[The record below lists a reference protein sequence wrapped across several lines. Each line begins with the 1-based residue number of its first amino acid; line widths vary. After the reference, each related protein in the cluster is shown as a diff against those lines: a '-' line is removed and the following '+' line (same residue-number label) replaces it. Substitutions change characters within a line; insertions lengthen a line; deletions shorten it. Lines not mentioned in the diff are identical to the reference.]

1 MAAAIGLR
9 LAQRGRLGGGD
20 IAGADA
26 VALDVSSAVLGADV
40 PGQHLQAALGAGVG
54 RNGLPTQLAHHGADI
69 DDLTVALAQHA
80 GNDRFCAKERSHQVN
95 IDDLPEILRRPV
107 RHGDPLDD
115 AGVESVLFAAVT
127 ANPMASIVRQ
137 GADLAAETGCDLVI
151 GLGGGSAMDTAKGI
165 AFLTGKE
172 GGIFDYITGQRSGTT
187 ALPIICITTTAGTGS
202 EGNAT
207 AVFTNDET
215 LDKKGL
221 VNPLI
226 YPKVSFIDSE
236 LMAGLPRALIA
247 GPGCDALFH
256 AFESYLSKDRT
267 PISEMYSL
275 EAMRLSLENLPR
287 VYHDP
292 TDYDAWDKVIL
303 ANTLAGMAIGC
314 AGTTVP
320 HALGQPVSGLLNV
333 AHSDSLVCLYPA
345 FMCFTAQAAPERFAK
360 LAELLGCDISGKTAE
375 EAADMSIG
383 AMTEFLKGIDADKKL
398 SQFGVREE
406 HIDRLAESATTI
418 MKVVL
423 NKNPIVPTLEQVKQL
438 YRDSL

>member
-1 MAAAIGLR
+1 MKEYTFYNPVRYLFGKGVTRQVGTHA
-9 LAQRGRLGGGD
+9 
-20 IAGADA
+20 
-26 VALDVSSAVLGADV
+26 
-40 PGQHLQAALGAGVG
+40 AALGKKALLVTTPGKTYSLYGEKIVGLLSESGVDCQVFTG
-54 RNGLPTQLAHHGADI
+54 VQPNPLA
-69 DDLTVALAQHA
+69 
-80 GNDRFCAKERSHQVN
+80 SS
-95 IDDLPEILRRPV
+95 V
-107 RHGDPLDD
+107 RK
-115 AGVESVLFAAVT
+115 
-127 ANPMASIVRQ
+127 

-172 GGIFDYITGQRSGTT
+172 GDIFDYITAKRTGTS

-202 EGNAT
+202 EGNST
-207 AVFTNDET
+207 AVFTNDVT

-226 YPKVSFIDSE
+226 FPKVSFIDSE
-236 LMAGLPRALIA
+236 FMATLPKPLIA

-256 AFESYLSKDRT
+256 AFESYISKDRT

-275 EAMRLSLENLPR
+275 EAMRLSLENLPK

-292 TDYDAWDKVIL
+292 SDFEAWDKVIL
-303 ANTLAGMAIGC
+303 ANTLAGIAIGC

-320 HALGQPVSGLLNV
+320 HALGQPVSGLLDV

-345 FMCFTAQAAPERFAK
+345 FMKFTAHAAPERFAK
-360 LAELLGCDISGKTAE
+360 LAELLGCDISGLTVE
-375 EAADMSIG
+375 EAAQTSIG
-383 AMTEFLKGIDADKKL
+383 AMTEFLKGIDAYKKL
-398 SQFGVREE
+398 SQFGVTEE
-406 HIDRLAESATTI
+406 HVDKLAESATNI

-438 YRDSL
+438 YLESL